1 MTIDLLHCMV
11 LAIEVKEARAIRL
24 ETIKRMEM
32 SIEELKKQVKEA
44 EESKEVMNFNQET
57 PQPTK
62 IRVEDKSKNKY
73 DLVELFSPPRMT
85 GMTGKFGLKGGW
97 SIDDRAEDPVTKR
110 TYDLRNKKDQNEVL
124 RMIRRDKPLVIT
136 VSPPCTLFSIAN
148 QGPLDKKELAGAIE
162 MMKFATE
169 VCDLQSREG
178 RYYVFEQPQ
187 GSRAWELAAV
197 KALMT
202 KRDSWVTTMHQCM
215 YGLKTRDTQGEASA
229 YKPTTTVT
237 NHEALAEGTLPKMP
251 GGASACPFG
260 GQDGLH
266 QSRTVS

>member
-1 MTIDLLHCMV
+1 MPPEM
-11 LAIEVKEARAIRL
+11 AL
-24 ETIKRMEM
+24 EQSTVGSTMGPSGQGGEEPFDDTKSVQILDQVENFQQTVKRMEM

-44 EESKEVMNFNQET
+44 EESKEVMNFSQEA

-62 IRVEDKSKNKY
+62 IRVEDKPKNKY
-73 DLVELFSPPRMT
+73 DLVDLFSPPRMT
-85 GMTGKFGLKGGW
+85 SMTGKFGLKGGW

-148 QGPLDKKELAGAIE
+148 QGPLDKKGLAGAIE

-178 RYYVFEQPQ
+178 RYYVFEQSQ
-187 GSRAWELAAV
+187 GS
-197 KALMT
+197 
-202 KRDSWVTTMHQCM
+202 Q
-215 YGLKTRDTQGEASA
+215 
-229 YKPTTTVT
+229 
-237 NHEALAEGTLPKMP
+237 
-251 GGASACPFG
+251 AC
-260 GQDGLH
+260 
-266 QSRTVS
+266 